1 MSERTSRLETRNIRD
16 GGVRTNIHDNLVT
29 REQARA
35 ANSQIHLDRFRPHE
49 TAAAHDEI
57 DAALLVGVYME
68 RDLTIDHVLL
78 ALANLA
84 HIGSDGGVQCT
95 ELCGVL
101 DEMGDPRTPQFVLGC
116 NVPNCA
122 AFWTRWATRALHS
135 SFLDGRQA
143 TAGHEPPTQ
152 RRSTTATFLPERP
165 RCHASSLPPWPLP
178 RTTIS
183 NCSA

>member
-1 MSERTSRLETRNIRD
+1 MRD
-16 GGVRTNIHDNLVT
+16 GGVGTNSGDKHGT
-29 REQARA
+29 REEGGG
-35 ANSQIHLDRFRPHE
+35 ANSQIPLDRFRPHE

-101 DEMGDPRTPQFVLGC
+101 DEMGDPRTPQFVLGWETGDGRAR
-116 NVPNCA
+116 A
-122 AFWTRWATRALHS
+122 ADPAALHNRN
-135 SFLDGRQA
+135 LL
-143 TAGHEPPTQ
+143 T
-152 RRSTTATFLPERP
+152 
-165 RCHASSLPPWPLP
+165 
-178 RTTIS
+178 
-183 NCSA
+183 